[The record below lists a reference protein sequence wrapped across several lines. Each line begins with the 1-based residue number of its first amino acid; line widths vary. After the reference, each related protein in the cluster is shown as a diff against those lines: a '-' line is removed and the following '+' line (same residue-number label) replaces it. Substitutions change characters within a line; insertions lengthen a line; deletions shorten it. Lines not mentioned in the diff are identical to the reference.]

1 MKTRPQE
8 DKVTNKTREK
18 KQKWRVRKKR
28 IQMQKRLDRRY
39 EISLLIDMLEAKPSL
54 WYVYHTDYTNRD
66 IKEIA
71 YTEIAT
77 SLDTNIPLMKT
88 KINGL

>member
-1 MKTRPQE
+1 
-8 DKVTNKTREK
+8 
-18 KQKWRVRKKR
+18 
-28 IQMQKRLDRRY
+28 MQKRLDRRY

-71 YTEIAT
+71 YTETAT